1 MEPAGPVAWAIHRA
15 YAQQTHLIDEGDA
28 VGWAATFTPDGEF
41 DSPSYD
47 APVTG
52 TAALVRFAAAF
63 ATTNS
68 AQGLVSRHVVTNVDV
83 HRQHD
88 DGAVEARAYLQ
99 IVSTARGEDSRLVRL
114 TTLADLWVPV
124 ADGWRLRRR
133 LVRRD
138 DQAPN
143 AARPAADTTGSDA

>member
-15 YAQQTHLIDEGDA
+15 YARQSHLIDEGDA
-28 VGWAATFTPDGEF
+28 AGWAATFTPDGEF
-41 DSPSYD
+41 VSPSYD

-52 TAALVRFAAAF
+52 AAALALF
-63 ATTNS
+63 ATS
-68 AQGLVSRHVVTNVDV
+68 FVRDSVAKGLVSRHVVTNVDV

-88 DGAVEARAYLQ
+88 DGSVEARAYLQ
-99 IVSTARGEDSRLVRL
+99 IVSTGSGEDSRLVRL

-133 LVRRD
+133 RVRRD
-138 DQAPN
+138 DQALP